1 MSIKEKSNNQLKNNA
16 FYIIDEKNGIKCEYN
31 QDGHDV
37 SCYLIGGKGMD
48 ETVINTVIENFWDP
62 QPEYYRTDYN
72 TLM

>member
-1 MSIKEKSNNQLKNNA
+1 MSIREKSNNQLKNNA

-31 QDGHDV
+31 LDGNDV

-48 ETVINTVIENFWDP
+48 ETIINKVIENFWDS

-72 TLM
+72 TLI